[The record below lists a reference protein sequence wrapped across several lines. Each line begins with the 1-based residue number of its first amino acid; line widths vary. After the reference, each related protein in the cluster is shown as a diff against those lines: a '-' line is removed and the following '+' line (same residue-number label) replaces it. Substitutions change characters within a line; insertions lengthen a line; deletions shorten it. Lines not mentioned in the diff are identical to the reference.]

1 MSEFELVKGKKNR
14 LTEAVNDILLDFLVF
29 GVLAAGLF
37 TLICAVL
44 GQAEP
49 WLGGI
54 GLAAWSFAI
63 ATFIHSIQT
72 DGGAVMI
79 GLICMLCLG
88 IVAGILY
95 LFYWL
100 LFLA

>member
-1 MSEFELVKGKKNR
+1 MDDLVIKNKKNR
-14 LTEAVNDILLDFLVF
+14 VAEAVNEILFDFLVF

-37 TLICAVL
+37 TVICAVS
-44 GQAEP
+44 GQADP

-54 GLAAWSFAI
+54 SLAAWSFAI
-63 ATFIHSIQT
+63 ATFVHSLQT

-79 GLICMLCLG
+79 GLICLFCLG

-95 LFYWL
+95 CIYWL
-100 LFLA
+100 LFL

>member
-14 LTEAVNDILLDFLVF
+14 VTEAVNEILFDFLVF

-37 TLICAVL
+37 TVVCAVM

-54 GLAAWSFAI
+54 ALSAWCFAI
-63 ATFIHSIQT
+63 ATFVHCLQT

-79 GLICMLCLG
+79 GLICLTCLG
-88 IVAGILY
+88 IVAGIVY
-95 LFYWL
+95 CFYWL
-100 LFLA
+100 LFLS

>member
-14 LTEAVNDILLDFLVF
+14 VTEAVNEILFDFLVF

-37 TLICAVL
+37 TVICAVM

-54 GLAAWSFAI
+54 AL
-63 ATFIHSIQT
+63 
-72 DGGAVMI
+72 
-79 GLICMLCLG
+79 
-88 IVAGILY
+88 
-95 LFYWL
+95 
-100 LFLA
+100 

>member
-14 LTEAVNDILLDFLVF
+14 VTEAVNDILLDFIVF

-37 TLICAVL
+37 TVICAVM
-44 GQAEP
+44 GQADP

-54 GLAAWSFAI
+54 SLAAWSFAI
-63 ATFIHSIQT
+63 ATFVHCLQT

-79 GLICMLCLG
+79 GLICLFILG

-100 LFLA
+100 LFL

>member
-14 LTEAVNDILLDFLVF
+14 VTDAVNDILLDFIVF
-29 GVLAAGLF
+29 GVF
-37 TLICAVL
+37 TVICAVM
-44 GQAEP
+44 GQADP

-54 GLAAWSFAI
+54 SLAAWSFAI
-63 ATFIHSIQT
+63 ATFVHCLQT

-79 GLICMLCLG
+79 GLICLFILG

-100 LFLA
+100 LFLR

>member
-14 LTEAVNDILLDFLVF
+14 VTDAVNDILLDFIVF

-37 TLICAVL
+37 TVICGVF

-54 GLAAWSFAI
+54 ALAAWSFGI
-63 ATFIHSIQT
+63 ATTVHCLQT

-79 GLICMLCLG
+79 GLICLFLVG
-88 IVAGILY
+88 LVAGILY

-100 LFLA
+100 LFIA

>member
-14 LTEAVNDILLDFLVF
+14 VTEAVNEILFDFLVF

-37 TLICAVL
+37 TLICAVS

-54 GLAAWSFAI
+54 ALAAWSFAI
-63 ATFIHSIQT
+63 ATFVHCLQT

-79 GLICMLCLG
+79 GLISLLCLG
-88 IVAGILY
+88 IAYGILY

-100 LFLA
+100 LFLS

>member
-14 LTEAVNDILLDFLVF
+14 VTEAVNDILFDFLVF

-44 GQAEP
+44 GQSEP

-100 LFLA
+100 LFL

>member
-14 LTEAVNDILLDFLVF
+14 VTEAVNDILFDFLVF

-100 LFLA
+100 LFL